1 MTQSAI
7 NEASLLN
14 EIEKF
19 GIDHIRPRR
28 FELITSTSFPK
39 DLWQRFSESGLAG
52 LSCPLEFGGLGASF
66 ETLSSAGQILNQT
79 GGVPGA
85 TMSLMGHWLFSKLHI
100 ASDASEGLQ
109 RELFPALINGTS
121 TLSVAISEPGAGAH
135 PKFLKTTARRD
146 GNEFVLNGEKS
157 FLTNGPL
164 ADFFIV
170 LSITEEKATRK
181 AFSAILVPASSVG
194 FERTEG
200 AKIDFLHPCPHGGIR
215 LENCRVP
222 VTNLIGVEG
231 DAFEKTSLRMRAM
244 EDAIGAA
251 GQVGA
256 MACLLEDILPTL
268 SHEKAEEIGALHTQ
282 LQALKI
288 IATEL
293 SKRAEEEDKNLL
305 ELQAGFRQLS
315 ERTESS
321 LSALLEG
328 KKNVLNPETLL
339 LAQDISKLQS
349 IAKSAHKARLE
360 KIGRAILH
368 QIDL

>member
-7 NEASLLN
+7 NEATALN

-19 GIDHIRPRR
+19 AIDHIRPRR
-28 FELITSTSFPK
+28 YELITSTSFPK
-39 DLWQRFSESGLAG
+39 DLWQRFGESGLAG
-52 LSCPLEFGGLGASF
+52 LSCPLEFGGRGASF

-79 GGVPGA
+79 GGVPGV

-100 ASDASEGLQ
+100 ANDASEGLQ
-109 RELFPALINGTS
+109 RELFPGFVNGTS

-222 VTNLIGVEG
+222 VTNLIGIEG
-231 DAFEKTSLRMRAM
+231 DAFERTSLRMRAI
-244 EDAIGAA
+244 EDAIGAS

-256 MACLLEDILPTL
+256 MACLFEDILPTL
-268 SHEKAEEIGALHTQ
+268 SHGEAEEIGSLDTQ
-282 LQALKI
+282 LQALNI
-288 IATEL
+288 IAIEL
-293 SKRAEEEDKNLL
+293 AKQAVEGIENLL

-315 ERTESS
+315 EHAGSS
-321 LSALLEG
+321 LSAFKES
-328 KKNVLNPETLL
+328 KKDALNPETLL
-339 LAQDISKLQS
+339 LARDIFKFQT

-360 KIGRAILH
+360 KTGRAILH
-368 QIDL
+368 RIDR